1 MKIKFKKH
9 KKIIILMVV
18 AIVLV
23 SVSGVFALNGYFG
36 GGASIPED
44 TMTRGL
50 VGYWNFDEGSGQT
63 AYNAASTGA
72 VNDGTLGSSASADSA
87 DPKWTTGHAVSGGRH
102 GVSSGSALS
111 FDGDN
116 DYVNA
121 GNDPSL
127 NITDAITIEAWVK
140 TTDTK
145 AIQFIAGHGNTGYE
159 GWFFAIDSGNFV
171 RLQVANGTVTKSA
184 SRTYSTGSWSNVVGI
199 YDGSNI
205 VVYVNG
211 VAGTPTAHTGAI
223 DYTGEPYTWIGQ
235 IEGSGDDPKRFFNGS
250 IDSVRIYNR
259 ALSAEEV
266 RYHYNRGG
274 PVAQL
279 EI

>member
-1 MKIKFKKH
+1 
-9 KKIIILMVV
+9 MVV

-36 GGASIPED
+36 GGSTIPED
-44 TMTRGL
+44 TMTLGL
-50 VGYWNFDEGSGQT
+50 VGYWSFDEGSGQI

-140 TTDTK
+140 PSG
-145 AIQFIAGHGNTGYE
+145 ANENGYIIAKTGTGGNNSGYSLYWE
-159 GWFFAIDSGNFV
+159 GGNNNIELIGVVNDNRESNAVFV
-171 RLQVANGTVTKSA
+171 
-184 SRTYSTGSWSNVVGI
+184 
-199 YDGSNI
+199 
-205 VVYVNG
+205 
-211 VAGTPTAHTGAI
+211 
-223 DYTGEPYTWIGQ
+223 
-235 IEGSGDDPKRFFNGS
+235 DD
-250 IDSVRIYNR
+250 DV
-259 ALSAEEV
+259 
-266 RYHYNRGG
+266 
-274 PVAQL
+274 
-279 EI
+279 